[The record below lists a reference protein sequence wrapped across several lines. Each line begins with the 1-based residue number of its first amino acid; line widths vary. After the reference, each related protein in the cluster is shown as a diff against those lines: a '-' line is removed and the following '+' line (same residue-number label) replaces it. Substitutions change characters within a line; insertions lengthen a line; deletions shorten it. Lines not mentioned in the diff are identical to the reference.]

1 VNKLKVFILAL
12 ITLNVFL
19 LGLEATRPAAQVTR
33 SEQTG
38 ASRYSD
44 VPTIQ
49 LLTEL
54 EAFSEETQNRQCFT
68 VGPFE
73 TEVTVAAIVEMLQEY
88 TAQVRSRETKAFV
101 DRGYW
106 VYLPS
111 YEEEQLANE
120 AVNTLYAA
128 GLDDV
133 AQIREGE
140 FNNSVSLGY
149 FISQSNATTHRDKIR
164 EMGFPAEFRIQRQDE
179 SRFWVDYEQQT
190 GVEYASRVLAGF
202 VPSELHMPTSCAQ
215 PVDSLV
221 QASTDL

>member
-1 VNKLKVFILAL
+1 LRLLACYASVVGIATKILPCASNRKDIFGQVKNDTLLLFKRKSKFQWFWKPLFPLK
-12 ITLNVFL
+12 TLTNHSN
-19 LGLEATRPAAQVTR
+19 E
-33 SEQTG
+33 
-38 ASRYSD
+38 
-44 VPTIQ
+44 
-49 LLTEL
+49 
-54 EAFSEETQNRQCFT
+54 
-68 VGPFE
+68 
-73 TEVTVAAIVEMLQEY
+73 
-88 TAQVRSRETKAFV
+88 K
-101 DRGYW
+101 
-106 VYLPS
+106 
-111 YEEEQLANE
+111 EQLANE

-133 AQIREGE
+133 AHIREGE